1 MDKFGWEYTTALG
14 YVQSKRYCVAP
25 ASVSCLENSQ
35 LTWQFEIQLREYA
48 AIAAAQ
54 KSVTGIPA
62 SMGVHK
68 RVWDGEGEVSERQA
82 PGRKRAL
89 SMDVD
94 MDMD

>member
-1 MDKFGWEYTTALG
+1 MCRPA
-14 YVQSKRYCVAP
+14 KREFPFDV
-25 ASVSCLENSQ
+25 LE
-35 LTWQFEIQLREYA
+35 LTIQFEIQLREYA

-54 KSVTGIPA
+54 KSVTGPA

-68 RVWDGEGEVSERQA
+68 RVWDGEGEVSDRQA

-94 MDMD
+94 MD

>member
-1 MDKFGWEYTTALG
+1 M
-14 YVQSKRYCVAP
+14 
-25 ASVSCLENSQ
+25 
-35 LTWQFEIQLREYA
+35 REYA

-54 KSVTGIPA
+54 KSVTGVPA

-68 RVWDGEGEVSERQA
+68 RVWDGEGEVSDRQA

-94 MDMD
+94 MD